1 MQFQEEIYLEPVKNV
16 VGLYS
21 QLNQIR
27 AKTLS
32 RDTIG

>member
-1 MQFQEEIYLEPVKNV
+1 MQFQEEIYLVSVMNV
-16 VGLYS
+16 VKLYS